1 MQRQTPHL
9 IRRLARRLLPAA
21 VAVATAVAV
30 VVVAPA
36 AGPAAAWPAPG
47 GSPDTVLTSGGA
59 VRGTVSAD
67 GRRFSGIP
75 YAAPPTGALRF
86 AAPQPPAPWSGV
98 RDATRTPPSCAQFGT
113 DTEDC
118 LIVNVSTPPVTPPA
132 GTARGAHPRRLP
144 VMVWLHGGAYTL
156 GSAAGYDPTPLVTRG
171 GVVVVGVNYRLGP
184 LGFLTLPG
192 AAPNAALLDQQ
203 AALRWVRRNIAA
215 FGGDPGNVTLFG
227 ESAGGHSV
235 CMQLV
240 SPGARGLFR
249 RAISQSGGCTGTGL
263 GPVPRAQAD
272 AASLR
277 LATAAGCTDPAT
289 ALACLRAKPAAAVVA
304 AGGGILDLQWVPALD
319 GAVVPRDM
327 RAALASGR
335 YNRVPLVVGSNRDEG
350 RLFVWLQYHL
360 GLGRAAT
367 QAEYE
372 AWVRRLAGPD
382 PARGDAALARY
393 TPAAYGSRDLAMAAA
408 MTDSTF
414 ACPAVETV
422 RIGQAAARRWP
433 SRSRQPVFQYEFA
446 DPQAPVMIPDPLM
459 PLGAYHSAEL
469 YYLFATLQGI
479 PPFTPLTPA
488 QRQLSDEMIR
498 AWTAFART
506 GDPNAAGAPAGVG
519 RWPAVRGRDPAVL
532 SLRPGGTSRLVR
544 TVDDEHQCRFWL
556 TPAR

>member
-1 MQRQTPHL
+1 MPRPTPPL
-9 IRRLARRLLPAA
+9 SQRLLPGLVAA
-21 VAVATAVAV
+21 VSAIACVVAAV
-30 VVVAPA
+30 VAAPA
-36 AGPAAAWPAPG
+36 ASSVTGPVRPGAG
-47 GSPDTVLTSGGA
+47 GSPDTVLTAGGA
-59 VRGTVSAD
+59 VRGTVSAA
-67 GRRFSGIP
+67 GRRFLGIP

-86 AAPQPPAPWSGV
+86 AAPQPAAPWSGV
-98 RDATRTPPSCAQFGT
+98 RDATRTPPSCAQLGT
-113 DTEDC
+113 TTEDC
-118 LIVNVSTPPVTPPA
+118 LIVNVSTPPVTGTA
-132 GTARGAHPRRLP
+132 GTARTAHARRLP

-184 LGFLTLPG
+184 FGFLTLPG
-192 AAPNAALLDQQ
+192 ATPNAALLDQQ

-215 FGGDPGNVTLFG
+215 FGGDPRNVTIFG

-235 CMQLV
+235 CMQLL

-249 RAISQSGGCTGTGL
+249 RGISQSGACTGAGL

-272 AASLR
+272 ASSLR
-277 LATAAGCTDPAT
+277 LAAAVGCTDAAT
-289 ALACLRAKPAAAVVA
+289 ALACLRAKPAADVVA
-304 AGGGILDLQWVPALD
+304 AGGGFLDLQWVPVLD
-319 GAVVPRDM
+319 GVVVPRGM
-327 RAALASGR
+327 REALASGR
-335 YNRVPLVVGSNRDEG
+335 YNRVPLIVGSNHDEG

-360 GLGRAAT
+360 GLGRAVT

-372 AWVRRLAGPD
+372 AGVRRSAGGD
-382 PARGDAALARY
+382 PARAAAALARY

-414 ACPAVETV
+414 ACPAVETAA
-422 RIGQAAARRWP
+422 AAARRRP
-433 SRSRQPVFQYEFA
+433 FRSRQPVYQYEFA
-446 DPQAPVMIPDPLM
+446 DPQAPVMFPDALM

-506 GDPNAAGAPAGVG
+506 GDPNAGGAPAGVLS
-519 RWPAVRGRDPAVL
+519 WPSVRGRDPAVL

-544 TVDDEHQCRFWL
+544 TVDDEHQCAFWL
-556 TPAR
+556 SPTTG